1 MIAMAAPSRKSS
13 AHSAHSAVKS
23 QTELE
28 LGLPGMLA
36 HKKFP
41 GRTNLNI
48 PEVARVLEIDDKH
61 LISLIQE
68 GLMGAI
74 EITGKGN
81 LSSRERW
88 KIPVECYD
96 DYIRRRSNTTEGK
109 RE

>member
-1 MIAMAAPSRKSS
+1 MSAVMEPPKASASS
-13 AHSAHSAVKS
+13 AKSAVQS
-23 QTELE
+23 ELS

-36 HKKFP
+36 HKQFP
-41 GRTNLNI
+41 ARTNLNI
-48 PEVARVLEIDDKH
+48 PEVAAVLEIDDKH

-81 LSSRERW
+81 KSLRERW

-109 RE
+109 R